1 MHLVLTRENGPPRRD
16 REARKVRAT
25 VSRLIVRS
33 QVDVYVEL
41 LREFRE
47 SPKDGVVVVL
57 ENFGEKPVLRE
68 ADQPRSLLGCTSN
81 QGFRIFE
88 GSARV
93 IPVNACL
100 NGCDSDAAQNLPHIA
115 WDSWYFWVA
124 DCKDITALCHS
135 P

>member
-33 QVDVYVEL
+33 QVDVCVEL
-41 LREFRE
+41 LREFCE
-47 SPKDGVVVVL
+47 SPKDGVVVL
-57 ENFGEKPVLRE
+57 ENFGEEPVLGE
-68 ADQPRSLLGCTSN
+68 ADQPRSLLGCAPN

-93 IPVNACL
+93 ITVNAGL
-100 NGCDSDAAQNLPHIA
+100 HGCDPDAAQRHPHITLRSSGMSG
-115 WDSWYFWVA
+115 WTN
-124 DCKDITALCHS
+124 CKVITHRLA
-135 P
+135 